1 MRILVNGKPAEIPEG
16 ITVQALLESKNLP
29 PGSVAIALNGSIAP
43 ADQWGTIRLKPGDEV
58 DLVRHVGG
66 G

>member
-43 ADQWGTIRLKPGDEV
+43 ADQWGTIR
-58 DLVRHVGG
+58 
-66 G
+66 